1 MFADRAHGPRHMRML
16 DREGRKNMVVNG
28 RIEYSGENAGAVRN
42 ETVRNRTTI
51 CRGKAGRGEILG
63 ALVEALGKVKKLTKS
78 DRNESEGYTFT
89 SIDSFLSLVNP
100 ICAETGLVVLMDET
114 SVEDVSAVARSG
126 TDAWLRISYEFTLA
140 HVSGQTL
147 GPFRRHV
154 DVPRSGPQAYG
165 AAQSYVLKQF
175 LRAQFQIATGET
187 DDPDFGTRA
196 KDGSPF
202 DQSAARNNPASSEG
216 QKQADALDDGVVRQL
231 AQRIV
236 DARSGREL
244 LAIFGGLSDECQVNE
259 KLAVA
264 RVTALR
270 RIVGTA
276 RNLAALD
283 MLQQHFSPDW
293 SKVQKVAERRRQEL
307 ANQADDSEN
316 TAGADVL
323 TGSAHPTDRQTANAV
338 IKEAGNPA
346 LLVVNADTP
355 EHDNFGDIPYSE
367 AAA

>member
-1 MFADRAHGPRHMRML
+1 MLSPTTTSFAEKKTGDPSLFVEIPPAIDRRQILCAIVAAKAKVRGLSKTAINRDL
-16 DREGRKNMVVNG
+16 G
-28 RIEYSGENAGAVRN
+28 YSFA
-42 ETVRNRTTI
+42 
-51 CRGKAGRGEILG
+51 
-63 ALVEALGKVKKLTKS
+63 
-78 DRNESEGYTFT
+78 
-89 SIDSFLSLVNP
+89 SIDSFLELINP
-100 ICAETGLVVLMDET
+100 ICAETGLIVLLDET
-114 SVEDVSAVARSG
+114 CVEDIATSARSG
-126 TDAWLRISYEFTLA
+126 TDDWLRISYEFTLA

-175 LRAQFQIATGET
+175 LRAQFQIATGEM

-196 KDGSPF
+196 KDGSSF
-202 DQSAARNNPASSEG
+202 DQSAARRNPASSED
-216 QKQADALDDGVVRQL
+216 QKEADALDDGVVRQL

-276 RNLAALD
+276 GNLAALD
-283 MLQQHFSPDW
+283 MLQRHFSPDW
-293 SKVQKVAERRRQEL
+293 SKVRKVAERRRQEL
-307 ANQADDSEN
+307 GNQADDSEN
-316 TAGADVL
+316 TAGDDVL
-323 TGSAHPTDRQTANAV
+323 TGSAHPTDRPTADTM

-346 LLVVNADTP
+346 LLVVDSDTS
-355 EHDNFGDIPYSE
+355 EDDNFGDIPYSE